1 LRHGSRLSPEARII
15 TVRIVALE
23 EHFTLP
29 DLLNK
34 VDPGAISRRGL
45 PLPGSP
51 QLAFRPNQQLA
62 DTGAAR
68 LADMDAAGITMQVL
82 SLSAP
87 GADVLDG
94 RQAPALAR
102 EFNDRLAAIVRQHP
116 DRYAGFA
123 HLPMAAP
130 TAAADELE
138 RTVRESGFKGAV
150 VNGMTE
156 GLFLDDASFA
166 PLLSRAETLDVPIYI
181 HPNYPP
187 EAVRKAY
194 YDNLPSGTGVTL
206 SLAGWGWHAEVAI
219 HVLRMVLAGTF
230 DRHPKLKIIIG
241 HMGEGL
247 PAMMDRCDA
256 VFNRQAMTHLNRTV
270 SRTILDQVWVTT
282 SGFFSMVPFV
292 AAMMK
297 FGPDRILFSVDYP
310 FSKNAE
316 GRKFLDALQVSES
329 DREKIAHRNADALLK
344 LGP

>member
-1 LRHGSRLSPEARII
+1 M
-15 TVRIVALE
+15 RIVALE

-29 DLLNK
+29 DLLKK
-34 VDPGAISRRGL
+34 VDTGAIVRRGL

-51 QLAFRPNQQLA
+51 QLAFRPHEQLA

-68 LADMDAAGITMQVL
+68 LADMDASGITLQVL

-87 GADVLDG
+87 GADVLDA

-102 EFNDRLAAIVRQHP
+102 EFNDRLAEIVREHP

-130 TAAADELE
+130 AEAADELE

-156 GLFLDDASFA
+156 GLFLDDPSFA
-166 PLLSRAETLDVPIYI
+166 PLLSRAEALDVPIYI

-194 YDNLPSGTGVTL
+194 YDNLPSGTGVSL
-206 SLAGWGWHAEVAI
+206 ALAGWGWHAEVAV
-219 HVLRMVLAGTF
+219 HVLRMVLAGTL

-256 VFNRQAMTHLNRTV
+256 VFNRQTKTYLGRSV
-270 SRTILDQVWVTT
+270 SRTILDQVWITT
-282 SGFFSMVPFV
+282 SGFFSMTPFT

-310 FSKNAE
+310 FSKNAD
-316 GRKFLDALQVSES
+316 GRNFLDALPVSES
-329 DREKIAHRNADALLK
+329 DREKIAHGNADKLLN
-344 LGP
+344 LSRA

>member
-1 LRHGSRLSPEARII
+1 
-15 TVRIVALE
+15 
-23 EHFTLP
+23 
-29 DLLNK
+29 
-34 VDPGAISRRGL
+34 L

-51 QLAFRPNQQLA
+51 QLAFRPTEQLS
-62 DTGAAR
+62 DTGPAR
-68 LADMDAAGITMQVL
+68 LADMDASGITLQVL

-87 GADVLDG
+87 GADVLDAT
-94 RQAPALAR
+94 QSPALAR
-102 EFNDRLAAIVRQHP
+102 EFNDRLAAIVREHP

-123 HLPMAAP
+123 HLPVASP
-130 TAAADELE
+130 QAAADELE
-138 RTVRESGFKGAV
+138 RTVREFGFKGAV

-156 GLFLDDASFA
+156 GLFLDDPSFA
-166 PLLSRAETLDVPIYI
+166 PLLSRAEALDVPIYI

-194 YDNLPSGTGVTL
+194 YDNLPDGTGMTL
-206 SLAGWGWHAEVAI
+206 ALAGWGWHAEVAV

-230 DRHPKLKIIIG
+230 DRHPRLKVIIG

-256 VFNRQAMTHLNRTV
+256 VFGRQTNSHLTRSV
-270 SRTILDQVWVTT
+270 SRTILDQVWITT
-282 SGFFSMVPFV
+282 SGFFSMAPFT

-316 GRKFLDALQVSES
+316 GKKFLDALPVSKG
-329 DREKIAHRNADALLK
+329 DLEKIAWRNADALLK
-344 LGP
+344 LNGA

>member
-1 LRHGSRLSPEARII
+1 
-15 TVRIVALE
+15 VRIVTLE

-29 DLLNK
+29 DLTAK
-34 VDPGAISRRGL
+34 IDPDAITRRGF

-51 QLAFRPNQQLA
+51 QLAFRPHERLA
-62 DTGAAR
+62 DTGAVR
-68 LADMDAAGITMQVL
+68 LADMDASGITLQVL
-82 SLSAP
+82 SLAPP
-87 GADVLDG
+87 GADVLDA

-130 TAAADELE
+130 AAAADELE
-138 RTVRESGFKGAV
+138 RTVGESGFKGAMI
-150 VNGMTE
+150 NGMTE
-156 GLFLDDASFA
+156 GLFLDDPSFE
-166 PLLSRAETLDVPIYI
+166 PLLSRAEALDVPIYI

-194 YDNLPSGTGVTL
+194 YDHLPAGTGVPL
-206 SLAGWGWHAEVAI
+206 SLAGWGWHAEVAV
-219 HVLRMVLAGTF
+219 HVLRMVLAGTL
-230 DRHPKLKIIIG
+230 DRHPKLRIIIG

-247 PAMMDRCDA
+247 PAMMDRCDD
-256 VFNRQAMTHLNRTV
+256 VFSRQTKTYLNRSV
-270 SRTILDQVWVTT
+270 SQTILDQVWITT
-282 SGFFSMVPFV
+282 SGFFSMAPFT

-310 FSKNAE
+310 FSTNAD
-316 GRKFLDALQVSES
+316 GRDFLDALPVSET

-344 LGP
+344 LSGS